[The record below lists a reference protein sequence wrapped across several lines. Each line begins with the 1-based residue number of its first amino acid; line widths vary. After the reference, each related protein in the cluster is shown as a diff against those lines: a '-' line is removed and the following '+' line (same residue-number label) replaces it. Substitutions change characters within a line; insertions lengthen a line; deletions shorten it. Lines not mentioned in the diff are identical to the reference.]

1 MPALTWIQ
9 KTEPKINYL
18 AGLFRDYRKAAGMTS
33 AMIAGEVDCSA
44 ENARCQMNKPA
55 EQWNVGQLM
64 RYCDVLGIPYEEA
77 FEAVIKSRRPVDQ
90 TGKRQRK

>member
-1 MPALTWIQ
+1 MPPLTWIR

-18 AGLFRDYRKAAGMTS
+18 AGLFRTYRDGRKMTS
-33 AMIAGEVDCSA
+33 AMIAEEMDCSA

>member
-1 MPALTWIQ
+1 MPTLTWIR

-18 AGLFRDYRKAAGMTS
+18 AGLFRTYRKERAMTS
-33 AMIAGEVDCSA
+33 AMIADEVDCSE
-44 ENARCQMNKPA
+44 ENVRCQMNKPA

-77 FEAVIKSRRPVDQ
+77 FEAVVKSRRPAVE
-90 TGKRQRK
+90 TGKRQGT

>member
-1 MPALTWIQ
+1 MPKLTWIRNP
-9 KTEPKINYL
+9 EPKINYL
-18 AGLFRDYRKAAGMTS
+18 AGVFRDYRKIRQMTS
-33 AMIAGEVDCSA
+33 AMVAEEMECSE

-55 EQWNVGQLM
+55 EQWNVGKLM

-77 FEAVIKSRRPVDQ
+77 FEAVVKSRRPVDQ